1 MKVIAVLVDELPI
14 STVQC
19 DRFKANINCGSMNNR
34 LSTKNKIIFYLDRKS
49 VV

>member
-1 MKVIAVLVDELPI
+1 MMKVIAVLVDELPI

-34 LSTKNKIIFYLDRKS
+34 LSTKNKIIFYFERSAK
-49 VV
+49 